1 MEWFM
6 NDFCINEINNII
18 NSTMD
23 KGLQPELA
31 SVIFSLGRD
40 AENEEEYDFAL
51 SKLMELYERD
61 SEDIKAQVIQALAML
76 AVLHKDIKVLDKSVI
91 EPMILRVA
99 ATVSD
104 KNKQIIFDAMRD
116 INQSLGW
123 NLFCHTDISDELFSL
138 HDCIA
143 TGAYFR
149 DGKLGFEFEDG
160 FWVLPEHPESGLE
173 SVVRTSASTVEFHLT
188 YEDDAD
194 VQTYVFT
201 NLGTKQSIRT
211 EGSIAKLVND
221 INNGKCKVEFLYQY
235 LTFGSRIIECEII
248 SARKPYRRECML
260 KIDADEVRYLW
271 NNLTDRVW

>member
-1 MEWFM
+1 M
-6 NDFCINEINNII
+6 NDFCINEINSII

-31 SVIFSLGRD
+31 TVIFSLGRD
-40 AENEEEYDFAL
+40 AENEEEYDFAI

-76 AVLHKDIKVLDKSVI
+76 AVLHKDIKALNRSVV
-91 EPMILRVA
+91 EPLILEAA
-99 ATVSD
+99 ATVNST
-104 KNKQIIFDAMRD
+104 NKQIIFDAMRD
-116 INQSLGW
+116 INQSRGW
-123 NLFCHTDISDELFSL
+123 NLFCHTDTSDELFSL

-143 TGAYFR
+143 TGAYLR

-173 SVVRTSASTVEFHLT
+173 SIVRTSASTVEFHLT
-188 YEDDAD
+188 YGEDSDA
-194 VQTYVFT
+194 QAYVFT
-201 NLGTKQSIRT
+201 DLTSKQSIRT

-248 SARKPYRRECML
+248 SERKPYRRECML

-271 NNLTDRVW
+271 NDLTDRAW

>member
-1 MEWFM
+1 M
-6 NDFCINEINNII
+6 NNFHTEEIERVIS
-18 NSTMD
+18 STTD
-23 KGLQPELA
+23 KGIAPELA

-76 AVLHKDIKVLDKSVI
+76 AVLHKDIKALNRSVV
-91 EPMILRVA
+91 EPLILKVTA
-99 ATVSD
+99 NS

-123 NLFCHTDISDELFSL
+123 NLFCHTDTSDELFSL

-143 TGAYFR
+143 TGAFLR

-188 YEDDAD
+188 YGEDSDA
-194 VQTYVFT
+194 QAYVFSDLT
-201 NLGTKQSIRT
+201 SKQSIRT

-248 SARKPYRRECML
+248 SERKPYRRECML

-271 NNLTDRVW
+271 NDLTDRAW